1 VGLRTLRYPKTRG
14 WDAKTSGGQVQRQ
27 ASSARAAVIREQ
39 QGIRYLQL
47 CAAQHRKALRTQLIM
62 AEQEEQEDEERLL
75 HRNYEQREA
84 SERLASKRRLA
95 K

>member
-1 VGLRTLRYPKTRG
+1 
-14 WDAKTSGGQVQRQ
+14 
-27 ASSARAAVIREQ
+27 
-39 QGIRYLQL
+39 
-47 CAAQHRKALRTQLIM
+47 M